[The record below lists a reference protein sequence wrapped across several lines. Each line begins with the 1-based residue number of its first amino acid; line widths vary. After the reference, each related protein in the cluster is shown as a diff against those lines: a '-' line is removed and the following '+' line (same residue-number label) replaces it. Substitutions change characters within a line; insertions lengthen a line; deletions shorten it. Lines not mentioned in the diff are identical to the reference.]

1 MGYQDKN
8 KRLNFIATIVTSL
21 NELGILVK
29 LEKMIIK
36 MRDKNKDAKASKL

>member
-21 NELGILVK
+21 NELEILVK

-36 MRDKNKDAKASKL
+36 MRDKK